1 MKKLWSQRGLVL
13 RLEWASTE
21 KALKFCGVE
30 INQHDYAQEIL
41 DRWKVDRSSDFPN
54 FRVNEADFEAVD
66 SISPSVLKEAQALAG
81 GLLWLSTRTRPDLA
95 FGVSAMSR
103 LMSKNAQKALEVGH
117 TSRPILEILTTSG
130 TSRTMDGVRGT
141 N

>member
-21 KALKFCGVE
+21 KALKFCEVE

-41 DRWKVDRSSDFPN
+41 DRWKVDRSSDFG
-54 FRVNEADFEAVD
+54 AVD
-66 SISPSVLKEAQALAG
+66 SISPSVLKEAQALAE